1 MEAFHYND
9 LPKHKKYKSAYKKFD
24 FYWGIG
30 VEHETYLKTS
40 QTKEV
45 TTFEGCMKHER
56 YSVDYYSVYKQE
68 ELKDTLNELVAK
80 YGEETDQGDALRI
93 PILLNSHSFID
104 ADVYGEHKTTYE
116 KKPKPNPNYSGKTFF
131 DWIKEHSSWMR
142 DNYDKSFVWDGD
154 SIEFMT
160 QDFYK
165 VKIKDVMKEIRDIT
179 DTFEKELKSLPKIG
193 ILKTFGPLR
202 LAAPKNEPFASYL
215 TNLRNVAMFNNGT
228 LHINL
233 TLPTRL
239 DMHYKPLFWNK
250 FVRQHQRLARLVQ
263 WLEPF
268 LIAVYGSGDPLAEID
283 ERYASGSQRVA
294 VSRYIGLGTYD
305 TEKMPTGKI
314 LQIPRKE
321 EQYPWYKWLYERTCY
336 KSIDKIG
343 MDINFNK
350 HGAHGLELRFFDQM
364 SYNNLE
370 EILHGLV
377 LVMDCAL
384 QIKKVADPKQCLA
397 WQEAAG
403 QALLEGQ
410 GWSVSIEQIEYLMKA
425 FHIFDFVPKEPMNV
439 VDVLKLFFGALSSK
453 KGKCWELMV

>member
-1 MEAFHYND
+1 MEAFHYNN
-9 LPKHKKYKSAYKKFD
+9 LPKHQKYKSAYKKFD
-24 FYWGIG
+24 YYWGIG
-30 VEHETYLKTS
+30 VEHETYLKSS
-40 QTKEV
+40 QVKEI
-45 TTFEGCMKHER
+45 TTFEGFMKPER
-56 YSVDYYSVYKQE
+56 YSVDYYSVYKEDKLKETLKELIAKHE
-68 ELKDTLNELVAK
+68 EDYTL
-80 YGEETDQGDALRI
+80 QI

-104 ADVYGEHKTTYE
+104 TDVYGEHKTTYE
-116 KKPKPNPNYSGKTFF
+116 KKPKPNPNYSGKTLF
-131 DWIKEHSSWMR
+131 DWIKEQSSWMKE
-142 DNYDKSFVWDGD
+142 NYENSFVWDGD

-160 QDFYK
+160 QGFYK
-165 VKIKDVMKEIRDIT
+165 ARVQDVMKELREIT
-179 DTFEKELKSLPKIG
+179 ERFEKELRVLPKIG
-193 ILKTFGPLR
+193 ILKSFGPLR
-202 LAAPKNEPFASYL
+202 LAAPRNEPFASYL

-239 DMHYKPLFWNK
+239 DMKCKPLFWKK

-268 LIAVYGSGDPLAEID
+268 LIAVYGSGDPLSEID
-283 ERYASGSQRVA
+283 ECYAAGSQRVA
-294 VSRYIGLGTYD
+294 VSRYIGLGTFD
-305 TEKMPTGKI
+305 TEKMPIGKI
-314 LQIPRKE
+314 LQIPRKDE
-321 EQYPWYKWLYERTCY
+321 LYPWYKWLYERTNY

-370 EILHGLV
+370 EVLYGLI

-384 QIKKVADPKQCLA
+384 QIKQVSDPRHCSA

-410 GWSVSIEQIEYLMKA
+410 GWSVSVEQIECLMKA
-425 FHIFDFVPKEPMNV
+425 FHIYSFIPKEPMNV
-439 VDVLKLFFGALSSK
+439 VEVLKLFFSFMESK